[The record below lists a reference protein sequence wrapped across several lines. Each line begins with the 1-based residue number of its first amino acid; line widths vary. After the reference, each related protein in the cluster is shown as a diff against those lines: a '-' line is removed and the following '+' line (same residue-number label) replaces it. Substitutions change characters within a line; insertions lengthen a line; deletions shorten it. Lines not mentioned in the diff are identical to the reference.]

1 MTDRANP
8 FGALRPWVAP
18 ALGLGL
24 VISGLALALGLRSV
38 WGPFVTVAVAAIV
51 LLFGQW
57 RVSQRATTAAA
68 TTITTAPDDE
78 VPPPSE

>member
-1 MTDRANP
+1 MAARTNP

-24 VISGLALALGLRSV
+24 VTAGLALALGLRSV

-57 RVSQRATTAAA
+57 RVSQHTT
-68 TTITTAPDDE
+68 TPDDE
-78 VPPPSE
+78 MRPPSE

>member
-1 MTDRANP
+1 MADRANP

-57 RVSQRATTAAA
+57 RVSQRT
-68 TTITTAPDDE
+68 TTITTTPDDE